1 MSEDRRVTISSSSP
15 LSPDEVARRTFATA
29 RRGYAAEEVRGYLE
43 TIAQILRAASEREQE
58 LRQALD
64 DAEERA
70 AHPVIDE
77 ETLTEALGRETAR
90 VLHSAHEAA
99 AEMVAKAKEESER
112 LLSASAE
119 EIAATEAKVGTQLAD
134 RTARAESA
142 ATELRRRAQE
152 ESAAAVEAARIEV
165 ESMLAQARVD
175 CREMVEEAQALR
187 SRVLA
192 DLSKRRKVFHAQID
206 QLRAGREH
214 LAETVRGVRRSIDAI
229 ADDLF
234 RAEDEARL
242 AAEAAGRVAA
252 ARPDEVGPDE
262 LDGPDV
268 TGTVVVT
275 DEIIVVDDLT
285 DEDAGTGEGIGLGGV
300 VGDTTPEQVEIAEIV
315 VADELVVVD
324 AAPEQ
329 VEIAEVVVVDAVP
342 EQEEADDGLPAPA
355 TDERPAPPATE
366 GGAGGDQGGGGAG
379 THDSERASGGTV
391 PEGTETAGTETAGSG
406 DDRPLDLVAG
416 TITTPATG
424 AADAVESPVDALF
437 AKLRASHA
445 GTGAGV
451 VEHDDGSGETGD
463 QAADGDGPPE
473 TRHPSSVRRDEMI
486 APIVTRLS
494 RRLKRTLQ
502 DDQNDLLDGLRSAQ
516 FRWTPDV
523 LPPEPEHHD
532 AYATAVLPYL
542 EEASQAGREF
552 VGSGTADEGS
562 GSLPPDVLALANEL
576 AAHVADPLRRRLED
590 AGRLEGADE
599 GTVAEHVGSAFR
611 EWKGER
617 VERLAGDFV
626 IKAFS
631 AGSISEATGGGGA
644 DPTPVEWLAVAD
656 PGKDPCADCED
667 NALAG
672 PQAAGEPF
680 PTGHRSPPAHP
691 GCRCLLLP
699 AGT

>member
-43 TIAQILRAASEREQE
+43 TVAQTLRAASEREQE

-119 EIAATEAKVGTQLAD
+119 EIAATEAKVGTQLAE

-252 ARPDEVGPDE
+252 ARPDEGGPDE

-275 DEIIVVDDLT
+275 DEIIVVEDLAV
-285 DEDAGTGEGIGLGGV
+285 EDGGTGEGIGLGGV

-315 VADELVVVD
+315 VADERVVAD
-324 AAPEQ
+324 TAPEQ
-329 VEIAEVVVVDAVP
+329 VEAAEIVVADERVVADTAP
-342 EQEEADDGLPAPA
+342 EQVEADDGLPAPA
-355 TDERPAPPATE
+355 TDERPAQPATE
-366 GGAGGDQGGGGAG
+366 SGVGGDPGGPGTGA
-379 THDSERASGGTV
+379 HDVEGVPGGTV
-391 PEGTETAGTETAGSG
+391 PGGTEAAASR

-416 TITTPATG
+416 TITTPPAG
-424 AADAVESPVDALF
+424 AADAEESSVDALF

-445 GTGAGV
+445 GAGAGA
-451 VEHDDGSGETGD
+451 VEHDGSEETGD
-463 QAADGDGPPE
+463 QGAGGDGPPGS
-473 TRHPSSVRRDEMI
+473 RHPSAVRRDEMI
-486 APIVTRLS
+486 TPIVTRLS

-502 DDQNDLLDGLRSAQ
+502 DDQNDVLDSLRSAH

-532 AYATAVLPYL
+532 SYATAVLPYL
-542 EEASQAGREF
+542 EEAAQAGREF
-552 VGSGTADEGS
+552 VGSGTAEEGG

-576 AAHVADPLRRRLED
+576 AAHVADPLRRRLGD
-590 AGRLEGADE
+590 TGRLEGADE

-644 DPTPVEWLAVAD
+644 APTPVEWLAVAD

-680 PTGHRSPPAHP
+680 PTGHLFPPAHP